1 MKESISITLDSDVLE
16 KIRKIAVYDDRSVS
30 QCINYILKMH
40 INQREKK
47 YNGAL
52 FPEQ

>member
-16 KIRKIAVYDDRSVS
+16 KVRKIAAYEDRSVS
-30 QCINYILKMH
+30 QYINYILKLN

>member
-1 MKESISITLDSDVLE
+1 MKESISITLDNDVLE
-16 KIRKIAVYDDRSVS
+16 KVRKIAAYDDRSVS

-40 INQREKK
+40 ISQREKK
-47 YNGAL
+47 YNGSL